1 MIVVNGGTTSR
12 AFGKRTMAAP
22 PLIVVQVWDHDLDVC
37 RQQEKVAREDGYRF
51 CHPIAISVSSVS
63 VSGPNKSGTLDSEAG
78 I

>member
-1 MIVVNGGTTSR
+1 
-12 AFGKRTMAAP
+12 MAAP

-63 VSGPNKSGTLDSEAG
+63 VSSPNKSGTLDSEAATKSRIICMHPATLHG
-78 I
+78 